1 MAQIVERVSGRLVVV
16 VAGAGYGKTTLLTL
30 ALAELPRPWVWC
42 SCDAR
47 LGEAGPLLA
56 HLAAGLTERF
66 PGFGARLAL
75 EGSAEE
81 QVAELGNEILETI
94 ADDFVLVLDDVHTL
108 ADPAAEALR
117 LLVQDL
123 PPTAHLA
130 LAGRMPLPFPLGRLR
145 AAQVLELSERE
156 LALSEEES
164 GRLLDAV
171 GMELDPEALSRLHR
185 ETEGWIA
192 GLIIAARSGAPAPG
206 PDDAAAYFEYLA
218 DEVLS
223 RQPPEIRRFL
233 LDTAV
238 LDSFTP
244 QVARAVTG
252 RADAGDLA
260 RRLVADHLFTVR
272 LDTGGGPETYR
283 YHHLFQAFLRQRRAE
298 AGSEDMARAN
308 RRAAAAWLEAGRP
321 GDAVP
326 HLLAAGAVG
335 QAVDALEPVAEGMLN
350 TPQAEDLAGWLDRI
364 PQARWADRPGLVLA
378 HASLLLTRGE
388 HEASFDA
395 FERAIEQLLGAGEN
409 ERAAAAFLRL
419 LQSMITS
426 GTRPTRRIEAGLR
439 YAGRLEPSARMLPA
453 ARILLASSY
462 AYACRFEEAES
473 ELSAALDLPS
483 AAGSRVLPVY
493 AAVVR
498 AYYIRYQIGRPE
510 EALLALDEAIA
521 ALDLHEAEDELAFMP
536 YARMFRTYLLNDMAR
551 HAEALEETVR
561 TQEAAARRGMRRT
574 HQRVVSWI
582 RCVALA
588 GLGRWDELDAELA
601 PPARAGP
608 HVEAT
613 SYSYRYRALAARLAA
628 ERGAGAE
635 VQAHIAAARAD
646 MRAFG
651 IGFDNPMVLCDLA
664 RAAFAA
670 GLVEL
675 ARDQAAEARAI
686 GRSIAGP
693 LGQAR
698 GAMLEAQARG
708 PGGAGDAALA
718 EALELTRRWSL
729 AMLWTRRERWA
740 AGGLLARGMRDGL
753 GPDGSAARLAA
764 ACGGEVLRE
773 CVERLRD
780 ARPEVR
786 TELAEVTGDAVNVE
800 AGVLDGLLRDRDP
813 RVRAAARLARGRL
826 DTRPRPALGLVTL
839 GHFAV
844 ERDGVPIPDGALGR
858 QKARALLGA
867 LLAARGA
874 VHREALME
882 WLWADLP
889 PERAAASLR
898 VTLHELRRALA
909 PELEA
914 NAPGSPLVGEGETI
928 RLVLDERDRWD
939 AATLLDL
946 ARPAED
952 AEAAEAQIARL
963 RRAEALYAGPFLP
976 EWPYD
981 EWAIGFR
988 AELEETYREVL
999 EQLADALARAGRV
1012 AEAIRR
1018 YRRLVGLEPER
1029 EGWHRALMRCYAAAG
1044 ERAQA
1049 LRQYHACRTV
1059 LLREQG
1065 VPPGPETRALYA
1077 ELLAVGAALEEA
1089 DGADR

>member
-156 LALSEEES
+156 LALSKEES

-192 GLIIAARSGAPAPG
+192 GLIIAARSGASAPG

-260 RRLVADHLFTVR
+260 RRLVADHLFHGAISIPAAAPKPTGITISSRPSCASGGPRPAARTWPAPTVAR
-272 LDTGGGPETYR
+272 PRRRPGGRAAGRRGAASPGGG
-283 YHHLFQAFLRQRRAE
+283 
-298 AGSEDMARAN
+298 
-308 RRAAAAWLEAGRP
+308 RRAAGRRRP
-321 GDAVP
+321 RA
-326 HLLAAGAVG
+326 
-335 QAVDALEPVAEGMLN
+335 VAEGMLN
-350 TPQAEDLAGWLDRI
+350 TPQAEDLARL
-364 PQARWADRPGLVLA
+364 ARPHPARPARRTGR
-378 HASLLLTRGE
+378 ASSSRTPRCCHPRE

-395 FERAIEQLLGAGEN
+395 FERAVEQASGPGRTSARPPLPAP
-409 ERAAAAFLRL
+409 AAEHDHV
-419 LQSMITS
+419 
-426 GTRPTRRIEAGLR
+426 GTRPTRRSRPGCATPAVWSR
-439 YAGRLEPSARMLPA
+439 ARECCRRPGC
-453 ARILLASSY
+453 LLASSY

-498 AYYIRYQIGRPE
+498 AYYIGYQIGRPE

-536 YARMFRTYLLNDMAR
+536 YARMFRTYLLNDLAR
-551 HAEALEETVR
+551 HPEALEETVR
-561 TQEAAARRGMRRT
+561 TQEAAARRGMQAHPPAGRLLDPLRRP
-574 HQRVVSWI
+574 RGPG
-582 RCVALA
+582 A
-588 GLGRWDELDAELA
+588 LGR
-601 PPARAGP
+601 AG
-608 HVEAT
+608 
-613 SYSYRYRALAARLAA
+613 RR
-628 ERGAGAE
+628 
-635 VQAHIAAARAD
+635 
-646 MRAFG
+646 
-651 IGFDNPMVLCDLA
+651 A
-664 RAAFAA
+664 RAARPRGAPRRGHLLQLPVPGA
-670 GLVEL
+670 GRPAGRRARRRRRGSGAHRGGESGHAGLRRRVRQPDGAVRPGARGLRGRLVEL

-698 GAMLEAQARG
+698 GRCSRRRRAVRAG
-708 PGGAGDAALA
+708 PG
-718 EALELTRRWSL
+718 TPRW
-729 AMLWTRRERWA
+729 
-740 AGGLLARGMRDGL
+740 
-753 GPDGSAARLAA
+753 
-764 ACGGEVLRE
+764 
-773 CVERLRD
+773 
-780 ARPEVR
+780 
-786 TELAEVTGDAVNVE
+786 
-800 AGVLDGLLRDRDP
+800 
-813 RVRAAARLARGRL
+813 
-826 DTRPRPALGLVTL
+826 PRP
-839 GHFAV
+839 
-844 ERDGVPIPDGALGR
+844 
-858 QKARALLGA
+858 
-867 LLAARGA
+867 
-874 VHREALME
+874 
-882 WLWADLP
+882 W
-889 PERAAASLR
+889 S
-898 VTLHELRRALA
+898 
-909 PELEA
+909 
-914 NAPGSPLVGEGETI
+914 
-928 RLVLDERDRWD
+928 
-939 AATLLDL
+939 
-946 ARPAED
+946 
-952 AEAAEAQIARL
+952 
-963 RRAEALYAGPFLP
+963 
-976 EWPYD
+976 
-981 EWAIGFR
+981 
-988 AELEETYREVL
+988 
-999 EQLADALARAGRV
+999 
-1012 AEAIRR
+1012 
-1018 YRRLVGLEPER
+1018 
-1029 EGWHRALMRCYAAAG
+1029 
-1044 ERAQA
+1044 
-1049 LRQYHACRTV
+1049 
-1059 LLREQG
+1059 
-1065 VPPGPETRALYA
+1065 
-1077 ELLAVGAALEEA
+1077 
-1089 DGADR
+1089 